1 MFYNF
6 PDPLNE
12 SRSWSG
18 TEMAEQKSQETA
30 IFAKPHPPPRDTSA
44 EAAGSRRR
52 QAKIRSGERQH
63 RTPAD
68 AHLKPLTDQ
77 HKPPHT
83 VSAPA
88 PHYKPTSEP
97 PSPTRQP
104 GPQSGGTQRA
114 HKLAPLNIRGEVP
127 AVQASYEPQQHR
139 GRRGLQP
146 LDSREPPHS
155 KYIILLLLRA
165 FVLPL
170 LSLCFQSVC
179 AWSFCMLPYSWI
191 KRPYILLP

>member
-1 MFYNF
+1 MCQMFCTMFYNF
-6 PDPLNE
+6 SDPLNE

-97 PSPTRQP
+97 QSPTRQP
-104 GPQSGGTQRA
+104 GTLSGGTQRA

-127 AVQASYEPQQHR
+127 AIQASYEPQQQR

-155 KYIILLLLRA
+155 KYI
-165 FVLPL
+165 FFSYSE
-170 LSLCFQSVC
+170 LSYC
-179 AWSFCMLPYSWI
+179 PY
-191 KRPYILLP
+191 